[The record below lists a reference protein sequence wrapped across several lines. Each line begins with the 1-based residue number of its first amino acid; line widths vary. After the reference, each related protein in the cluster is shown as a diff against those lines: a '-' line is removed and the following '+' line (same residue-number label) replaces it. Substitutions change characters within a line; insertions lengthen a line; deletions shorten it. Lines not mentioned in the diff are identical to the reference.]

1 MGIQRIQ
8 RANFEQNQRNLFLTR
23 ANVSHFEYEYY
34 QDTQKWQSCDGKH
47 FAHCRDPIAK
57 FPVCYFLHC
66 CIVFTVESFH
76 LRKKS
81 SDQNVSENFPVSST
95 STTMTIDHQ
104 HQPPCRK
111 LKRFSALGAK
121 SKPKNSQ
128 SSPES
133 AGWFNLYWFIL
144 GWFDLGWFYLD
155 WFNLDWFYQHRSAVI
170 LQSSCSGIT
179 SPIHPITHIAL
190 SVPNCYKLF
199 QTALNCSNLL

>member
-1 MGIQRIQ
+1 MENTLHIV
-8 RANFEQNQRNLFLTR
+8 ATHL
-23 ANVSHFEYEYY
+23 
-34 QDTQKWQSCDGKH
+34 QSSQ
-47 FAHCRDPIAK
+47 F
-57 FPVCYFLHC
+57 VTFLHC

-133 AGWFNLYWFIL
+133 AGWFNLYWFNLGWFDL

-155 WFNLDWFYQHRSAVI
+155 WFNLDWFDLGWFY
-170 LQSSCSGIT
+170 LDWFNLGWFYLYWFNLGK
-179 SPIHPITHIAL
+179 AL
-190 SVPNCYKLF
+190 FSV
-199 QTALNCSNLL
+199 